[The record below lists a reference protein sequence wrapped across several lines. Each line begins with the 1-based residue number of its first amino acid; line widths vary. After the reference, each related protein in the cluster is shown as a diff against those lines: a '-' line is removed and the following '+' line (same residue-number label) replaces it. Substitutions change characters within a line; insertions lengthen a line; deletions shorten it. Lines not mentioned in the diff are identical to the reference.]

1 MTMTQPYPLLFQPE
15 FKERVWGGR
24 ALEQFG
30 LKLPE
35 GHIGEGWMIADHP
48 NGTTTVVNGELA
60 GRGLDEI
67 REQLG
72 REWFGAKGFSEV
84 NGRFPLLIKLLD
96 CNDNLSVQ
104 VHPTDDY
111 EGLPK
116 GELGKT
122 EMWYVLDAKPDAKI
136 IYGLKD
142 DVTRADLQQALES
155 DSVMELLREVPVKAG
170 DTFYI
175 PAGTVHALCAGV
187 VVAEIQQNS
196 DTTYRI
202 YDYNRP
208 GLDGKPR
215 ELHIEDSLNV
225 TAYEGSGAT
234 SMSTEAAVPGHW
246 LELARSPYFIVEK
259 GIVTGPWELSTSEDS
274 FTILVICDG
283 EGVISWKNGSQAF
296 TSGQCFLLPANL
308 GNYKLEG
315 NSTVLRS
322 YLP

>member
-1 MTMTQPYPLLFQPE
+1 MTKPYPLKFQPE

-24 ALEQFG
+24 ALENFG
-30 LKLPE
+30 LDLPE

-48 NGTTTVVNGELA
+48 NGVSSVVNGELA
-60 GRGLDEI
+60 GLGLDQI
-67 REQLG
+67 RERFG
-72 REWFGAKGFSEV
+72 SEWFGSKGHSED
-84 NGRFPLLIKLLD
+84 GSRFPLLIKLLD

-136 IYGLKD
+136 IYGLKEGVNRESLAKSLED
-142 DVTRADLQQALES
+142 GTVMDLLQ
-155 DSVMELLREVPVKAG
+155 EVPVSAG

-202 YDYNRP
+202 FDYNRP

-225 TAYEGSGAT
+225 TAYEGAGAT
-234 SMSTEAAVPGHW
+234 SMKTDGAVPGQW

-259 GIVTGPWELSTSEDS
+259 GIVNGEWKLEADKES
-274 FTILVICDG
+274 FTVLVIC
-283 EGVISWKNGSQAF
+283 EGSGHLVWEGGSQPYAA
-296 TSGQCFLLPANL
+296 GECYLLPATL
-308 GNYKLEG
+308 GSYSIEG
-315 NSTVLRS
+315 QSTLLRS